1 MYMALMM
8 LEDRN
13 AYNGAISTWT

>member
-1 MYMALMM
+1 MALMM